1 MSGRFKVK
9 PKNIGK
15 LKPRYSLILNQ
26 YANFRASK
34 CIKCDKPTFLRKFAL
49 LIHVDGGGLITLG
62 KTCRYCAKCE
72 LIVVHQE
79 ELEDE
84 LACRFEFLKPEIIG
98 NDYFIIGTVE
108 KKFWQGQLLENSAS
122 VEELLKNTANIKKY
136 LDFKYQPAG
145 WYFDDEK

>member
-26 YANFRASK
+26 YADFRASK

-49 LIHVDGGGLITLG
+49 LIHVDGGELITLG

-72 LIVVHQE
+72 LIVVHQD
-79 ELEDE
+79 ELEAD
-84 LACRFEFLKPEIIG
+84 LPAKLK
-98 NDYFIIGTVE
+98 F
-108 KKFWQGQLLENSAS
+108 
-122 VEELLKNTANIKKY
+122 
-136 LDFKYQPAG
+136 
-145 WYFDDEK
+145 